1 MKARIPTAIPLL
13 LLACGGTV
21 SSPGLRRIVDSGAN
35 EPFDPWVPDDEAPA
49 AAPLQPTA
57 DCGYAGLGEGDPE
70 ALRPARCVRLSP
82 EPGEDWLADDDTG
95 DTGGGPPVFSG
106 APPPPP
112 CGFANLIGAVRLG
125 QGAAPLVLYCDADL
139 EGGVRIAQVDVEAGG
154 VRTHRL
160 QEGQCLSELDT
171 GSLVLTDAGGRAT
184 WAALDVRVDEGEEID
199 PGLLTVALDPAG
211 APTGPVER
219 VLFPSTPRAVDQP
232 GPEVRFLLVED
243 DDQRLYSLP
252 ISEAGAA
259 TGEPVALAE
268 SVRALSSTPHR
279 DGALVAVG
287 GLAGDIV
294 LLQLGAEG
302 KEEARFA
309 IEASEM
315 AFDGRPSVAAV
326 GDTAVVAWS
335 DGERGFLTWV
345 DLGSGAVSVT
355 ELGDWAIAPAVV
367 AHDDRLY
374 SVDGLG
380 WVRAFSATGEAL
392 GAGLHPA
399 VAHRAGYLLGLR
411 LQVDDEGLGLLM
423 VGYDIVPMGSGHI
436 YTYHYV
442 EESRIDGGLD

>member
-1 MKARIPTAIPLL
+1 MKARIPTVVLF
-13 LLACGGTV
+13 LACQGEAPAP
-21 SSPGLRRIVDSGAN
+21 SLERLEDSGASA
-35 EPFDPWVPDDEAPA
+35 PLDPWVPDDEAPSG
-49 AAPLQPTA
+49 APLQPTA
-57 DCGYAGLGEGDPE
+57 DCGYAGVGEDEAE
-70 ALRPARCVRLSP
+70 ALRLARCVRLSP
-82 EPGEDWLADDDTG
+82 EPGEDWLASNDTG
-95 DTGGGPPVFSG
+95 DTAGGPPVFSA

-112 CGFANLIGAVRLG
+112 CGFANLIGAARLG

-139 EGGVRIAQVDVEAGG
+139 EGGVRVAQVDVEAGG

-171 GSLVLTDAGGRAT
+171 GSLVLGASGGRAT

-199 PGLLTVALDPAG
+199 PGLLTVALNAEG
-211 APTGPVER
+211 APVGPVER
-219 VLFPSTPRAVDQP
+219 VLFPGTPRAVDQP
-232 GPEVRFLLVED
+232 GPDVGFLLVED

-252 ISEAGAA
+252 VDEAGAA
-259 TGEPVALAE
+259 TGEPRALAE
-268 SVRALSSTPHR
+268 TVRALSSTPHG

-302 KEEARFA
+302 QEEARFA

-326 GDTAVVAWS
+326 GSRAVVAWS

-345 DLGSGAVSVT
+345 DLTSGALTVT

-367 AHDDRLY
+367 AQADQFY

-380 WVRAFSATGEAL
+380 WVRAFSAMGAPL
-392 GAGLHPA
+392 GVGLHPA

-411 LQVDDEGLGLLM
+411 LQVDDAGLGLLM